1 MIPKERIPT
10 MKSSS
15 LRIGAALVF
24 CCGLVLSTGCV
35 KKSEYDALMAD
46 YKAAIGKQDKL
57 TEVVAEQGAELS
69 ALKSDYNKLAEIFA
83 EELENQELELELLV
97 DGIEVAIPS
106 DVMYASGSATATV
119 GSDGLEFA
127 KRLAEFLADTDYF
140 VSVVGHTDSQQ
151 PSPALAKKY
160 PTNWEL
166 AAARAANAT
175 RYLVSQG
182 VDPTSVVAS
191 SRGEFAPVASNDTA
205 EGRAQNRRIQIILR
219 DLP

>member
-1 MIPKERIPT
+1 

>member
-1 MIPKERIPT
+1 
-10 MKSSS
+10 MKTRN

-24 CCGLVLSTGCV
+24 CYGLVSATGCV
-35 KKSEYDALMAD
+35 KQSEYDALMAD
-46 YKAAIGKQDKL
+46 YKAAIAKQDQL
-57 TEVVAEQGAELS
+57 TDVVTEQDAEL
-69 ALKSDYNKLAEIFA
+69 ANLKSDFNELGEIFA
-83 EELENQELELELLV
+83 EELENQELQLELLV

-140 VSVVGHTDSQQ
+140 VSVVGHTDNQQ
-151 PSPALAKKY
+151 PSRALAKKY
-160 PTNWEL
+160 PSNWDL
-166 AAARAANAT
+166 AAARAANAVK
-175 RYLVSQG
+175 YLVSQG

-191 SRGEFAPVASNDTA
+191 SRGEFAPIASNDTE
-205 EGRAQNRRIQIILR
+205 EGRAQNRRIQIVLR